1 MRLKF
6 DGSLE
11 HEKDMDCMNILV
23 TGSSGQLGRALKELA
38 CGSRHRFVFTSPDA
52 CEDGLRVDITD
63 RSSVMRAVSAGVD
76 VISIARPILMWR
88 PRKTTLVRLWT

>member
-1 MRLKF
+1 MRQKF

-23 TGSSGQLGRALKELA
+23 TGSSGQLGRALRELA

-63 RSSVMRAVSAGVD
+63 RSSVMRN
-76 VISIARPILMWR
+76 
-88 PRKTTLVRLWT
+88 RKSVV

>member
-38 CGSRHRFVFTSPDA
+38 CGSRHRFVFTS
-52 CEDGLRVDITD
+52 RVVCVVGQ
-63 RSSVMRAVSAGVD
+63 RF
-76 VISIARPILMWR
+76 
-88 PRKTTLVRLWT
+88 